1 MSEKINISELQTSL
15 EYYNGLCHQID
26 LDIIRLTHEL
36 DNSNTTDKKTLEEE
50 LKTRQEDHRKL
61 FQKVIDISQKIR
73 AHVLEEEFNKKNK
86 DLVFKPFS
94 FSEFMAL
101 PPKEWILDQIFG
113 NKDIGMIFGKP
124 GCGKTFVVID
134 MIINLCCGL
143 PWAGRFNVIKPL
155 NVAYCAGE
163 GVSGLPQRFKAAVT
177 HHKIEDLPNFSFF
190 KNIPQFFNQDC
201 TETLFKF
208 ISEWKQRLEKGEA
221 KPLDLLVIDTLHTA
235 IVGADENSSTD
246 MGQVL
251 HGCRNVA
258 EQLGCAVIVVHHT
271 NKVGEE
277 ERGSSAMRGGCDF
290 MLKVKQP
297 SETGPTHLLMCEKIK
312 DGEMWRD
319 QTFVLSK
326 VVDCQS
332 VCVQWG
338 DVNPLGDE
346 IKPEKLDKA
355 RILEVLCLDPQKR
368 YTCNSLMQVI
378 AKSRQQTNK
387 LLTQLIDEGK
397 CYCVLQDPEKEA
409 SPYNPWVYFKQM
421 A

>member
-1 MSEKINISELQTSL
+1 MAEKTNISELQSSL
-15 EYYNGLCHQID
+15 EYYNGLCRKID
-26 LDIIRLTHEL
+26 FDILEISQKLSSQHKENRIP
-36 DNSNTTDKKTLEEE
+36 LEEE
-50 LKTRQEDHRKL
+50 LKKRQEDHKIIFEKFL
-61 FQKVIDISQKIR
+61 AVSQKIR
-73 AHVLEEEFNKKNK
+73 VHTLEEEFNKKNK

-113 NKDIGMIFGKP
+113 NKDIGMVFGKP

-143 PWAGRFNVIKPL
+143 PWAGRFNVSKPL

-163 GVSGLPQRFKAAVT
+163 GVSGLPQRFRAAVT
-177 HHKIEDLPNFSFF
+177 HHKIDDLQNFSFF

-201 TETLFKF
+201 KETLFTF
-208 ISEWKQRLEKGEA
+208 ISEWKKRLEKGEA

-312 DGEMWRD
+312 DGELWRD
-319 QTFVLSK
+319 QTFILSK

-338 DVNPLGDE
+338 QVNSLNDE
-346 IKPEKLDKA
+346 IRPEKLDKA
-355 RILEVLCLDPQKR
+355 RILEVLCQDLTKKF
-368 YTCNSLMQVI
+368 TSLSLSAVI
-378 AKSRQQTNK
+378 GKTQQQTNK
-387 LLTQLIDEGK
+387 LLSQLIDEGK
-397 CYCVLQDPEKEA
+397 CYCALQDPEKDP
-409 SPYNPWVYFKQM
+409 SRYNPWVYFKQM
-421 A
+421 V